1 MESELGLEGGRYSY
15 QSLVS
20 VGSDQRNSL
29 GMAVVPVVTGPVH
42 IVGDSPNWEKYTL
55 PGS

>member
-42 IVGDSPNWEKYTL
+42 IVGGFS
-55 PGS
+55 